1 MIVKFPSI
9 SFVRLISKKNSFF
22 QSLSKNRSFNKRSF
36 ISKSFGKFVRSVRK
50 LSLFQDRLN
59 DFVSFLSVVFIRLF
73 FKKRYFSIL

>member
-1 MIVKFPSI
+1 M
-9 SFVRLISKKNSFF
+9 FVFF
-22 QSLSKNRSFNKRSF
+22 KVCQKNRSFNKRSF

-73 FKKRYFSIL
+73 FKKDIFQISERSKSFFHRS